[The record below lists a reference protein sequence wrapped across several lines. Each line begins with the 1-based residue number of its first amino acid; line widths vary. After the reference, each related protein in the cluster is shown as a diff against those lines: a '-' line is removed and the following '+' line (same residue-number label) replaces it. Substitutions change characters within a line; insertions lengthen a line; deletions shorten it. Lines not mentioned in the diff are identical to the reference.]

1 VIDWAL
7 APKITIKSIF
17 LANGNWE
24 RFKAENPNLP
34 FYVVDE
40 VEKMLHCRDPEY
52 GFLTYKCA
60 ICGASKTIP
69 LACKSR
75 ICTRCGKAY
84 TDQWADQLVSSLYA
98 VPHRHMVFTIA
109 EELREVI
116 GADHGLFKAM
126 MDAVSQT
133 LKQLVVPRRG
143 AVPGVICVLHPF
155 GKDLKLNPHV
165 HVLVTEGGLNCK
177 GEWVPISYFEYGALR
192 RIWQYQLLKAVKRR
206 LSPSFQNSCLI
217 ERLFGEH
224 KMGFY
229 VFAKRRVTSPRGI
242 ARYIARY
249 VRHLAI
255 AESRLSEF
263 NWLLNTVTFWYRD
276 EDGGLRRSVMF
287 GALEFIGKLVRLV
300 PDRNLKLIR
309 YYGLYSRRTKG
320 KLQKMLTP
328 LSREK
333 HKVVRKK
340 EVIKCPKCGQ
350 IMDFAGVTR
359 LGYEEIDFTE

>member
-1 VIDWAL
+1 
-7 APKITIKSIF
+7 
-17 LANGNWE
+17 
-24 RFKAENPNLP
+24 
-34 FYVVDE
+34 
-40 VEKMLHCRDPEY
+40 MLHCRDPEY
-52 GFLTYKCA
+52 GFLTYKCPE
-60 ICGASKTIP
+60 CGETKTIP

-75 ICTRCGKAY
+75 ICTRCGKTY

-116 GADHGLFKAM
+116 DADHGLFKAM

-143 AVPGVICVLHPF
+143 AVPGVICVLHFF

-177 GEWVPISYFEYGALR
+177 GEWVPVTFFEYGALR
-192 RIWQYQLLKAVKRR
+192 RTWQYHLLKAVKRR
-206 LSPSFQNSCLI
+206 LPNSPETSVFI
-217 ERLFGEH
+217 DRLFKDH
-224 KMGFY
+224 KEGFY

-242 ARYIARY
+242 ARYVARY
-249 VRHLAI
+249 VRHPAI
-255 AESRLSEF
+255 AESRISEF
-263 NWLLNTVTFWYRD
+263 NQLLNTVTFWYND
-276 EDGGLRRSVMF
+276 PDCGGRKSVTF
-287 GALEFIGKLVRLV
+287 GGLEFIGRLVRLI

-333 HKVVRKK
+333 RSVVRKK
-340 EVIKCPKCGQ
+340 EVIKCSICGGV
-350 IMDFAGVTR
+350 MDFVGVTR
-359 LGYEEIDFTE
+359 PGYDEDDDFTW

>member
-1 VIDWAL
+1 MI
-7 APKITIKSIF
+7 
-17 LANGNWE
+17 
-24 RFKAENPNLP
+24 
-34 FYVVDE
+34 DE

-52 GFLTYKCA
+52 GFLTYKCPK
-60 ICGASKTIP
+60 CGDTKIIP

-84 TDQWADQLVSSLYA
+84 TDEWADKLVSSLYG
-98 VPHRHMVFTIA
+98 VSHRHMVFTIP
-109 EELREVI
+109 EELRDVI
-116 GADHGLFKAM
+116 DVDHGLFKAM

-133 LKQLVVPRRG
+133 LKQLVASRRG

-165 HVLVTEGGLNCK
+165 HVLVTEGGLNSL
-177 GEWVPISYFEYGALR
+177 GEWVPVTFFEYSALR

-206 LSPSFQNSCLI
+206 VSLSFENRCLI
-217 ERLFGEH
+217 DRLFGEH

-229 VFAKRRVTSPRGI
+229 VYAKRRVSSPRGI
-242 ARYIARY
+242 ARYVARY
-249 VRHLAI
+249 VRHPAI
-255 AESRLSEF
+255 AESRISEF
-263 NWLLNTVTFWYRD
+263 NMLLNTVTFWYND
-276 EDGGLRRSVMF
+276 SDNGGRRCVTF

-320 KLQKMLTP
+320 VLQKILTS

-333 HKVVRKK
+333 RCVVRKK
-340 EVIKCPKCGQ
+340 EVIKCLLCGGV
-350 IMDFAGVTR
+350 MDFVGVTR
-359 LGYEEIDFTE
+359 PGYGEDNDFTW